1 MDLSNLDLDYMIPKG
16 TSHTSVPNSIYEI
29 PKGTMKTR
37 FEPSLPRM
45 SAWKNTKIH
54 TLRWYAQSES
64 IIIKTHSK
72 TIVLQDYRF
81 YLLVFFLSLLLFIVP
96 RRKTIVLRDSRI
108 FLLVLLWCLKTKG
121 GVWFL
126 LLVLKGECQNKQTVL
141 FLCCIFDI

>member
-1 MDLSNLDLDYMIPKG
+1 MGRRIAAVDPF
-16 TSHTSVPNSIYEI
+16 
-29 PKGTMKTR
+29 MKSMR
-37 FEPSLPRM
+37 D
-45 SAWKNTKIH
+45 AVQ
-54 TLRWYAQSES
+54 RWYAQSES
-64 IIIKTHSK
+64 LIVITHSK

-81 YLLVFFLSLLLFIVP
+81 WLLVFFLSLLLFIVP

-126 LLVLKGECQNKQTVL
+126 LLVLRGECQNKQTVL